1 MRLKQSLPQGEKE
14 NFRKVLG
21 INLSNEV
28 YLGKEDRSGMAEKV
42 KNFFDREDVSQV
54 CPDTR
59 KFKTDPESGEK
70 VPLRYRFHY
79 LTLLHMKFLAET
91 SEECCYETFT
101 RHVPYYVVKPEAD
114 EWGTCLCLSCLNPE
128 IKLAKLKKL
137 NKISVVNVEEVLA
150 SSDKYEKLKKDLMN
164 LKPTSEKEKK
174 KKKLDDILQQQ
185 EIDPKSAQIDK
196 LVVEQD
202 KIAFAEWGKEKYVTK
217 KGKIALRSRKINKV
231 ETMNKFLDQLLKEL
245 EVLKEHLNRAHMQYK
260 AFKEKSPLTTSRIN
274 TRYTLCV
281 RGRQGDHFHM
291 QLCQRRHLTRHQQSL
306 QV

>member
-1 MRLKQSLPQGEKE
+1 
-14 NFRKVLG
+14 
-21 INLSNEV
+21 
-28 YLGKEDRSGMAEKV
+28 
-42 KNFFDREDVSQV
+42 
-54 CPDTR
+54 
-59 KFKTDPESGEK
+59 
-70 VPLRYRFHY
+70 
-79 LTLLHMKFLAET
+79 MKFLAET

-260 AFKEKSPLTTSRIN
+260 AFKEKSPLLIPGSILD
-274 TRYTLCV
+274 TRYAYVDGKGIIFTCSYV
-281 RGRQGDHFHM
+281 RGDISQGTSG
-291 QLCQRRHLTRHQQSL
+291 LCKYKRGTLN
-306 QV
+306 VY